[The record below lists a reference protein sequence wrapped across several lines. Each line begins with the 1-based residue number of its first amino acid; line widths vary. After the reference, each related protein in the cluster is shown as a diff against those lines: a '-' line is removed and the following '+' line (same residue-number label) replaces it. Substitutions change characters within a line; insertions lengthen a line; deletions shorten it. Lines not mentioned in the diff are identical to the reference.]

1 MFFMLPAARLFSR
14 KKEIDTTTV
23 IEIKLSAPV
32 PVGSRWWCTFQNQE
46 LD

>member
-23 IEIKLSAPV
+23 IDIKLSAPV
-32 PVGSRWWCTFQNQE
+32 PVGVHFKNQE
-46 LD
+46 LE